1 MMEVAILT
9 AEQISY
15 AVMLSRMVYDQAVRD
30 KQTDV
35 SVNIFFDEYMNE
47 ENIKRQVEDGALTIW
62 GICENRQLVAV
73 SGMTNQG
80 HITMLYV
87 HPYFQRKK
95 YASMLIEEMR
105 VYAAK
110 EYDIDWITVNTM
122 PTWSATYFYKRGF
135 KYTNPGQNFNSPY
148 ISLQTK
154 SNRRA
159 NYRTRPISG
168 KALATVISVF
178 LCLIFGS
185 SFGYIIY
192 FLVTH

>member
-1 MMEVAILT
+1 MMEIAILT

-15 AVMLSRMVYDQAVRD
+15 AVMLSRMVYDQA
-30 KQTDV
+30 
-35 SVNIFFDEYMNE
+35 NIFFDEYMNE
-47 ENIKRQVEDGALTIW
+47 DNIKRQVEDGVLTIW

-110 EYDIDWITVNTM
+110 EYDIDWITVNAM
-122 PTWSATYFYKRGF
+122 PTCSATYFYKRGF
-135 KYTNPGQNFNSPY
+135 RYTNPGQNFNSPY

-154 SNRRA
+154 SNRCA

-168 KALATVISVF
+168 KALAAVISVF